1 MQNLFEQKLVRMLT
15 QAYSPLSESESSI
28 ISGRNSNDG
37 LRPSLVWPGPLAL
50 KSLVFNM
57 NWVSVFWLSLMFSN
71 CRKSWVSANR
81 RYKKR
86 NFKTDSFGSFNLMNE
101 FSFVDPAE
109 PPAITDV
116 LGNRFRC
123 PSTIADIKLAF
134 DPERQTCCHWQ
145 IFPFL
150 YVSDCL

>member
-57 NWVSVFWLSLMFSN
+57 NWVSVFLTIINVFKLQEILGFSKSTIQKAQLQNRLIRLVQFDEWVFIRGSSRASCYNWCIRKSFSMPLDHCWYQAGFWPRTTNLLSLTDFP
-71 CRKSWVSANR
+71 VS
-81 RYKKR
+81 
-86 NFKTDSFGSFNLMNE
+86 
-101 FSFVDPAE
+101 V
-109 PPAITDV
+109 
-116 LGNRFRC
+116 C
-123 PSTIADIKLAF
+123 
-134 DPERQTCCHWQ
+134 
-145 IFPFL
+145 
-150 YVSDCL
+150 